1 MSLRVNLRKRF
12 ARSRRRSIFLVPFLF
27 TFGNALCGFLSIIR
41 SIEGDALGAAYYII
55 LAALMDL
62 LDGRLARAF
71 GAASTLGMEL
81 DSLCDAVSFC
91 LAPAIAVYSWHHYE
105 HSSIIMCAL
114 VAYLCAGLFRLAKF
128 NVLSRQQ
135 KSYFLGLPT
144 TLGALLI
151 ANVIVYESFLVNYI
165 RADFFVPEH
174 LCVFLVLIGF
184 LMISTI
190 RFPSGKYV
198 HFSRIAKCMMCIL
211 NVGMIGGLLYE
222 YPVALFVLVTYV
234 VGSILMNFWRVIR
247 QYRQP

>member
-41 SIEGDALGAAYYII
+41 SIEGDALGAAYYIM
-55 LAALMDL
+55 LAALMDM

-71 GAASTLGMEL
+71 GASSTLGMEL

-91 LAPAIAVYSWHHYE
+91 LAPAIAMYSWHHYE
-105 HSSIIMCAL
+105 HSSMIMFAL
-114 VAYLCAGLFRLAKF
+114 ASYLCAGLFRLAKF

-144 TLGALLI
+144 TLSALLL
-151 ANVIVYESFLVNYI
+151 ANIIVYESFLVNYI
-165 RADFFVPEH
+165 PADFFLPEY
-174 LCVFLVLIGF
+174 CCFFLAVISF

-198 HFSRIAKCMMCIL
+198 HLSLPAKCVMCL
-211 NVGMIGGLLYE
+211 TSVSMVAGLFYE
-222 YPVALFVLVTYV
+222 YPVALFVLVAYV
-234 VGSILMNFWRVIR
+234 VSSILMNCWRVMW
-247 QYRQP
+247 QYWQQ